1 MTYQLCVLAIVLNV
15 APLIAQSGAPR
26 NGNNLPPPP
35 RSYTLRAR
43 FKFDSVA
50 SRGLRDLW
58 QLSLTEQRERVACL
72 GTVLTRDTV
81 FVTRV
86 LLLEP
91 GRADSLGVSAQPSI
105 DTCGPP
111 DWQGTVHTHIAHL
124 DDGSPYDRFSGAD
137 RGVMQL
143 WWRKWRVDGAFCVLY
158 TEMEAYCEVN
168 GATGIRLP
176 RRGAY

>member
-1 MTYQLCVLAIVLNV
+1 MPYRFYLVAMVLSST
-15 APLIAQSGAPR
+15 PLLAQSEAPR

-35 RSYTLRAR
+35 KSFSLRSR
-43 FKFDSVA
+43 FRFDSAA
-50 SRGLRDLW
+50 SYSLRDLW
-58 QLSLTEQRERVACL
+58 QRSIAEQRERVACL
-72 GTVLTRDTV
+72 GAVLTRDTV
-81 FVTRV
+81 FINRV

-91 GRADSLGVSAQPSI
+91 ARADSLGVSAQASI

-143 WWRKWRVDGAFCVLY
+143 WWRRWRVDGAFCVLY

-176 RRGAY
+176 RRGTY